1 MEGASNQP
9 PNENPASLFVGH
21 TTQQNPTYVEG
32 PLWNSQPNDT
42 LSQSGWTYSKATFR
56 KFYLTPSLLFSVPGH
71 IAVFGAVGVLPSFEE
86 TGIIMWALSPIVAI
100 IILLILLI
108 IGISKKNKSILYA
121 VLAGVITDTII
132 WFGSIYYYLTFAG
145 GW

>member
-9 PNENPASLFVGH
+9 QNETPASLFVGN
-21 TTQQNPTYVEG
+21 TIQQNPTYVEG
-32 PLWNSQPNDT
+32 PLWDSQPTNT
-42 LSQSGWTYSKATFR
+42 LSQSGWTSSKATFR
-56 KFYLTPSLLFSVPGH
+56 KFYLIPSLLFSVPGH
-71 IAVFGAVGVLPSFEE
+71 IAVLGAVGALPSFEE

-100 IILLILLI
+100 ITLVIILI
-108 IGISKKNKSILYA
+108 IGISKKNKSIIYA